1 MYLILTLF
9 FISLLSITS
18 MLGYKVSLARN
29 GSLQM
34 RDGVHLAFPDLHKI
48 KKLTRRGL
56 RRYGFIALVI
66 VIKIYVKISLFAKQ
80 KFESAKSSI
89 IKILRKNKKFNLEDS
104 FEKREVSGFLKMVSE
119 YKHKVKSIKHKIIE
133 EELGN

>member
-34 RDGVHLAFPDLHKI
+34 RDDVHLGFPDLHKI
-48 KKLTRRGL
+48 KKFTKRGM

-66 VIKIYVKISLFAKQ
+66 VIKVYVKIGLFSKQ
-80 KFESAKSSI
+80 IFETTKSGI
-89 IKILRKNKKFNLEDS
+89 IKMLRKNKKFNLEDS

>member
-1 MYLILTLF
+1 MYPILTLF

-34 RDGVHLAFPDLHKI
+34 RDDVHLGLPDFNKI
-48 KKLTRRGL
+48 KRLTRRGL

-66 VIKIYVKISLFAKQ
+66 VIKIYVKISLFSKQ
-80 KFESAKSSI
+80 KFESAKSGI
-89 IKILRKNKKFNLEDS
+89 IKMLRKNKRLGLEES

-119 YKHKVKSIKHKIIE
+119 YKHKVRSIKHKIIE